1 MLSTT
6 CNLELSDLLDVNKSY
21 LRDSNQPHICLTCGL
36 PIGFHKNKSF
46 PSIINSIAQHM
57 SSSTSE
63 FINNTSSNDI
73 SQQLLILED
82 AEDFNFHPTTSCTTS
97 STPQCFIEDDA
108 TPQYLIDAGKQFQL
122 FTGAL
127 YCSQIINNNDDFM
140 MMESKS
146 PSIIIKKENP
156 FPPFTQIITNINT
169 FELQMYPASKA
180 QALYK
185 IKERSQTVLKVNCV
199 NSNTA
204 GVYCPFV
211 IRARRQNESK
221 RHKSLQNQSLFAKIT
236 SLNLCHR
243 CQSTRFIE
251 SLQQQQQSSLPHSS
265 NTSGII
271 KSSEIIYYIKTQ

>member
-82 AEDFNFHPTTSCTTS
+82 AEDFNFHPTTSCTS
-97 STPQCFIEDDA
+97 STPQCFVEDDA
-108 TPQYLIDAGKQFQL
+108 SPQYLIDAGKQFQL

-146 PSIIIKKENP
+146 PSIIIKKENS
-156 FPPFTQIITNINT
+156 FPPITQIITNINT
-169 FELQMYPASKA
+169 FES
-180 QALYK
+180 
-185 IKERSQTVLKVNCV
+185 C
-199 NSNTA
+199 
-204 GVYCPFV
+204 F
-211 IRARRQNESK
+211 
-221 RHKSLQNQSLFAKIT
+221 
-236 SLNLCHR
+236 
-243 CQSTRFIE
+243 
-251 SLQQQQQSSLPHSS
+251 
-265 NTSGII
+265 
-271 KSSEIIYYIKTQ
+271 